1 MKGMRTK
8 YILFTLFAGIC
19 LPSFAQQMVSE
30 HQTKIIV
37 TPRQA
42 TVNLMQIKDDYFPK
56 LQYMEM
62 PRPGIATEE
71 DNAEMLAAK
80 ARIYPNP
87 NAAQPAYKQSAT
99 LKYPVKVRDFEG
111 NTYDGGVPDD
121 NHIAISDSGRIV
133 SVMNSSLNIY
143 DTLGNLIKSASLD
156 AFSQGL
162 GLTEGKYDPKVLYDP
177 DMDRFIAVCLAGQ
190 DDQHTFAIIAFSQTN
205 NPIGNWNLY
214 KINGNPFKD
223 TTWSDFPI
231 IAVGKN
237 ELFLTLNAVQD
248 NKTWQAGFRQSY
260 IWQIDKTS
268 GYKGDSLITK
278 LHSGIAYNGVNIRN
292 ICPIKG
298 GSDLVG
304 PQTWFVS
311 DKDFSNK
318 TDSIFLLNLS
328 STIADP
334 NSKLTINLLH
344 ATSGTYGMAP
354 DAFQPTATKV
364 VRKLQT
370 NDARVLDGFIE
381 NNSIQFVG
389 NSVTSAGKAGALHGI
404 ISNVSTS
411 PSVTIHILGD
421 TLEYGY
427 PSIAYAGINAGDDD
441 ALILVDHTSDTTYPG
456 NSAFYYKA
464 GNYSSGKR
472 LFNGSSYTDISA
484 PDERWGDYSEIQ
496 RKYNQPGK
504 AWAAGYYGRSIGSG
518 INKQPGNA
526 TRISEI
532 QSPLLPKPLGISTAR
547 PMISNMS
554 VFPVPAKIYTPLS
567 VTFNNDAEQYYS
579 FRIYDMQGKMITEL
593 LNDKVKEG
601 KNMFSFSTY
610 PLKPGTYTLSISSDH
625 ELVSKKFVVE

>member
-1 MKGMRTK
+1 MKGILTK
-8 YILFTLFAGIC
+8 FLMFLIFAGIS
-19 LPSFAQQMVSE
+19 LPSMAQTAVTE

-62 PRPGIATEE
+62 PRPGIVTEE
-71 DNAEMLAAK
+71 DNAEMQAAK
-80 ARIYPNP
+80 ARIHPDP
-87 NAAQPAYKQSAT
+87 DATLPEYKQGST
-99 LKYPVKVRDFEG
+99 LKSPVRVRDFEG
-111 NTYDGGVPDD
+111 NGYDGGVPDD

-143 DTLGNLIKSASLD
+143 DTMGNVVKTVSLD
-156 AFSQGL
+156 AFSQSL

-205 NPIGNWNLY
+205 NPTGKWNLY

-268 GYKGDSLITK
+268 GYKGDSLLTK

-292 ICPIKG
+292 ICPVKG

-304 PQTWFVS
+304 PQTYFIS

-318 TDSIFLLNLS
+318 TDSIFLLNIS
-328 STIADP
+328 STLSDP
-334 NSKLTINLLH
+334 NSKLSISLLH
-344 ATSGTYGMAP
+344 SISGIYGIAP
-354 DAFQPTATKV
+354 DAFQPTSTKV

-370 NDARVLDGFIE
+370 NDARVLDAFIE
-381 NNSIQFVG
+381 NNTIQFVG
-389 NSVTSAGKAGALHGI
+389 NSVTAAGKAGAMHGI
-404 ISNVSTS
+404 ITNVSSS
-411 PSVTIHILGD
+411 PSVTLHILGD

-427 PSIAYAGINAGDDD
+427 PSIAYAGIKAGDDD

-456 NSAFYYKA
+456 NSAIFYKS
-464 GNYSSGKR
+464 GSYSSAKR
-472 LFNGSSYTDISA
+472 LFNGKTFTDISA
-484 PDERWGDYSEIQ
+484 PVERWGDYSEVQ

-504 AWAAGYYGRSIGSG
+504 AWAAGYYGRIVGSG
-518 INKQPGNA
+518 LNKLPGNA

-532 QSPLLPKPLGISTAR
+532 QSPFLPLPLGINPVQAT
-547 PMISNMS
+547 INNMS
-554 VFPVPAKIYTPLS
+554 VYPDPATVYTPLS
-567 VTFNNDAEQYYS
+567 VTFNNELEQYYS
-579 FRIYDMQGKMITEL
+579 FRIYDMQGKIVADL
-593 LNDKVKEG
+593 LDDKVKEG
-601 KNMFSFSTY
+601 KNMFTFSTY
-610 PLKPGTYTLSISSDH
+610 PLKPGVYTLSIKSDK
-625 ELVSKKFVVE
+625 EVVSKKFVVE